1 MFLSGIPNPI
11 IDSNTSKIREI
22 RYGEQS
28 SDSTNSTD
36 TYNTNLLVPHS
47 SSIPP
52 EKNWEPEVVLGG
64 PSLRLCWGAFI
75 EGIWRSR
82 EPNPWG
88 RYTEEQPKNASFEL
102 LSIGGGENG
111 GTPQGR
117 EEASRKPRNEG
128 LALQM
133 DKLYQG
139 TVLSPQIC
147 FNALACLFR
156 VIKSDG
162 LFSKTGCSPTT
173 GTRLRWLT
181 HAGGASSSSC

>member
-22 RYGEQS
+22 SYGEQL
-28 SDSTNSTD
+28 SDSTNST
-36 TYNTNLLVPHS
+36 HK
-47 SSIPP
+47 IPIYWFP
-52 EKNWEPEVVLGG
+52 IHQAYLQRRIEI
-64 PSLRLCWGAFI
+64 LRLCWG
-75 EGIWRSR
+75 G
-82 EPNPWG
+82 PHWG
-88 RYTEEQPKNASFEL
+88 DLEVKRVQSLGEVHNQQSKNASFEL

-111 GTPQGR
+111 RTPQGR